1 MTLAYILEFVKGN
14 RTLGYSIIVTILN
27 LVPTIIC
34 ILIYLKDKTS
44 LSIRYFF
51 GVGFSILYSYILLT
65 ANTNTTFVYIILV
78 IILITVYSDIKL
90 SLIIN
95 IYAVLINVIAIIT
108 VAITKGLTA
117 QNIVDAEITVIMLLL
132 SGGFAVS
139 VTKVTAELNKRKLIE
154 INHEKEESQNLLN
167 KIMLVCDSVN
177 YDVTEVIEQ
186 IGFLNNSVEDTR
198 NAMKEV
204 AYGSTDTAQTVQK
217 QLEKTEEIA
226 ININDF
232 EKVTQSIITNI
243 EITESNVE
251 LGTGNMNGLIGQTE
265 ASEQASERLGDELK
279 DLSENTDKMQT
290 IVALINSIAS
300 QTGLLALNASI
311 EAARAGEAGRG
322 FSVVATE
329 ISNLASQTSKA
340 TKDITGLIKDIEVS
354 LSEVLSAVDHLMTCN
369 KEQNTYASQTAQNFD
384 DIKKNVKNIY
394 VMADELKHVTTQ
406 VLSANKSIISDIQNI
421 SATTEEVSAH
431 ASQTLSSSEN
441 DMECVQKVAQIVSHL
456 KSKAE
461 DLKK

>member
-1 MTLAYILEFVKGN
+1 M
-14 RTLGYSIIVTILN
+14 GYSIIVTVLN
-27 LVPTIIC
+27 LVPTVLC
-34 ILIYLKDKTS
+34 IFMYLKEKTS
-44 LSIRYFF
+44 LAVRYFF

-78 IILITVYSDIKL
+78 IILITVYSDIRI

-95 IYAVLINVIAIIT
+95 IYAVFINVFSIIL
-108 VAITKGLTA
+108 VAFTKGLTS
-117 QNIVDAEITVIMLLL
+117 QNIVDAEISVIMLLM

-177 YDVTEVIEQ
+177 YDVSAVIEQ
-186 IGFLNNSVEDTR
+186 IGILNTSVEDTM

-204 AYGSTDTAQTVQK
+204 AYGATDTAQTVQK
-217 QLEKTEEIA
+217 QLEKTEEISS
-226 ININDF
+226 NISDF
-232 EKVTQSIITNI
+232 EKVTQSIISNI
-243 EITESNVE
+243 EITENNVI
-251 LGTGNMNGLIGQTE
+251 LGTGNMNGLMGQTS
-265 ASEQASERLGDELK
+265 ASEQASERLSDELK
-279 DLSENTDKMQT
+279 DLSGNTDKMQT
-290 IVALINSIAS
+290 IISLINSIAS

-354 LSEVLSAVDHLMTCN
+354 LSEVLLAVEHLMDCN
-369 KEQNTYASQTAQNFD
+369 KEQNSFASQTAQNFN
-384 DIKKNVKNIY
+384 DIRENVKNIY
-394 VMADELKHVTTQ
+394 KMADELKHVTTQ
-406 VLSANKSIISDIQNI
+406 VLNANKSIISDIQSV
-421 SATTEEVSAH
+421 SAITEEVSAH

-441 DMECVQKVAQIVSHL
+441 DMQCVQTVSQIVRHL

>member
-154 INHEKEESQNLLN
+154 INHEKEES
-167 KIMLVCDSVN
+167 
-177 YDVTEVIEQ
+177 
-186 IGFLNNSVEDTR
+186 
-198 NAMKEV
+198 
-204 AYGSTDTAQTVQK
+204 
-217 QLEKTEEIA
+217 
-226 ININDF
+226 
-232 EKVTQSIITNI
+232 
-243 EITESNVE
+243 
-251 LGTGNMNGLIGQTE
+251 
-265 ASEQASERLGDELK
+265 
-279 DLSENTDKMQT
+279 
-290 IVALINSIAS
+290 
-300 QTGLLALNASI
+300 
-311 EAARAGEAGRG
+311 
-322 FSVVATE
+322 
-329 ISNLASQTSKA
+329 
-340 TKDITGLIKDIEVS
+340 
-354 LSEVLSAVDHLMTCN
+354 
-369 KEQNTYASQTAQNFD
+369 
-384 DIKKNVKNIY
+384 
-394 VMADELKHVTTQ
+394 
-406 VLSANKSIISDIQNI
+406 
-421 SATTEEVSAH
+421 
-431 ASQTLSSSEN
+431 
-441 DMECVQKVAQIVSHL
+441 
-456 KSKAE
+456 
-461 DLKK
+461 